1 MVWDATARI
10 KQTSTRERMLVRPAS
25 AGGVL
30 RLPARPAKT
39 GHLSRHVFARLKLRP
54 PAREGHHARLNQL
67 GAGKETG
74 DLLGG
79 THNHGWRGVFVPEL
93 DVALH
98 GLGVN
103 NVSRVDNHEVA
114 A

>member
-39 GHLSRHVFARLKLRP
+39 GHLSRHVFARLTLRP
-54 PAREGHHARLNQL
+54 PAREGHHARDGRYAARPAAVAPHRSTRCDWQW
-67 GAGKETG
+67 A
-74 DLLGG
+74 
-79 THNHGWRGVFVPEL
+79 VFVPEL
-93 DVALH
+93 DVGLH
-98 GLGVN
+98 GLR
-103 NVSRVDNHEVA
+103 VSRA
-114 A
+114 S